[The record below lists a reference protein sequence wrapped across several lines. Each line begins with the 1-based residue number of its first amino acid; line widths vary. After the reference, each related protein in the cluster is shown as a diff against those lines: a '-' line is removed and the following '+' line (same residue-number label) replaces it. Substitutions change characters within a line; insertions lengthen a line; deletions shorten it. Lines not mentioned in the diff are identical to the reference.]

1 MPLWTPGARSGTL
14 PGPGR
19 IPESRPRDDAPARG
33 LRLGIYLDHN
43 ATTPVRPEVVD
54 AMAGSLAGQPGN
66 PSSRHAWGQEARRS
80 RERARERVAAAL
92 GVSPNRVCFTS
103 GGTEA
108 DNLALRGVLGA
119 GGGRH
124 LIVGATEHEAV
135 LHTAEHLA
143 TTGGVELTILPVE
156 SDGRIEADT
165 LREALRPETALVSI
179 MAANN
184 ETGVLA
190 DLANLGGICRE
201 HGVPFHSDGV
211 QAFGKIPLDLASLP
225 VDLLSISAHKLGGPK
240 GCGALVVSPDIR
252 LTPLQTGGGQERQ
265 VRPGTENLPG
275 IVGFGKAAELAHEE
289 LSTEGSRLAALRD
302 RLEAGIREAFPEA
315 VINGLDAP
323 RLPNTSNVSFPGRD
337 GESLMIAL
345 DLEGV
350 AVSTGAACNAG
361 ASDPSHVL
369 LAMGRTRELAG
380 ASLRFSLGRTTRE
393 SEIVEV
399 LRILPLL
406 VRRSAASGSATEAVP
421 SNHGRNP

>member
-1 MPLWTPGARSGTL
+1 M
-14 PGPGR
+14 
-19 IPESRPRDDAPARG
+19 
-33 LRLGIYLDHN
+33 GIYLDHN
-43 ATTPVRPEVVD
+43 ATTPVRPEVGE
-54 AMAGSLAGQPGN
+54 AMAESLGGPPGN

-80 RERARERVAAAL
+80 RELARERVAAAL
-92 GVSPNRVCFTS
+92 GVRPDRICFTS

-108 DNLALRGVLGA
+108 DNLALRGALGA
-119 GGGRH
+119 GRGRH

-135 LHTAEHLA
+135 LQTAEHLA
-143 TTGGVELTILPVE
+143 ANGDVELTILPVE
-156 SDGRIEADT
+156 SDGRIEANA

-190 DLANLGGICRE
+190 DLASLGGVCRE
-201 HGVPFHSDGV
+201 HGVPFHSDAV
-211 QAFGKIPLDLASLP
+211 QAFGKVPLDLATLP

-240 GCGALVVSPDIR
+240 GCGALVLSPDVR
-252 LTPLQTGGGQERQ
+252 LTPLQTGGGQERR

-289 LSTEGSRLAALRD
+289 LSTEGIRLAALRD

-323 RLPNTSNVSFPGRD
+323 RLPNTSNVSLPGQD

-380 ASLRFSLGRTTRE
+380 ASLRFSLGRTSRE

-406 VRRSAASGSATEAVP
+406 VRRSAASGSASEAVT